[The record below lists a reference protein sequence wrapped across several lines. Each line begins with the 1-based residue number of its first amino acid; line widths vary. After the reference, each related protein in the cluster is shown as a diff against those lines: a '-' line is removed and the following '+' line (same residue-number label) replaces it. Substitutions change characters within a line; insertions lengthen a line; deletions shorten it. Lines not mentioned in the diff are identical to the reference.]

1 MFTDPERMLFLAVIV
16 AGVLQGLKLFVPLLN
31 GFGALALNAVLTA
44 VGLFV
49 VFRFELTWTMLAV
62 YLLIGLAAAGIHG
75 TATKIS
81 DHPSPHENP
90 TPSGT
95 PAQNYGRMV
104 DN

>member
-1 MFTDPERMLFLAVIV
+1 MFTDPERMLFVAIIV
-16 AGVLQGLKLFVPLLN
+16 CGALQLLKLFVPLVN
-31 GFGALALNAVLTA
+31 GYGALGMNALLTA

-62 YLLIGLAAAGIHG
+62 YVLIGLAAAGIHG
-75 TATKIS
+75 TMTKLT